1 MDLAS
6 LMKTMLSSD
15 SIAQMSKKTGTSTD
29 EVKSVLLSALPAM
42 LSGVQGQANNQD
54 TVAGFAGALDSH
66 AKDDT
71 SDISAFLSNVDIKDG
86 EKIVGHLLGGDK
98 AATTKAAATKA
109 GLSNAATGKILGAA
123 APLLMSLLGQQ
134 FTQAAQAQPQAQ
146 NVQPL
151 GGGQQAAP
159 SGIGLL
165 AGLLGGGQQPSAA
178 QQSAPQASGLGG
190 LLGSLLSGG
199 QQPQQQAPQQQPQQ
213 SAGANPLGSMVGSMF
228 GNVDV
233 NSLLAGFLGG
243 K

>member
-6 LMKTMLSSD
+6 MMKTMLSSD
-15 SIAQMSKKTGTSTD
+15 SIAKMSEKTGTSTD

-42 LSGVQGQANNQD
+42 LSGVKGQAVNKD
-54 TVAGFAGALDSH
+54 TVAGFAGALESH

-98 AATTKAAATKA
+98 AETTKAAANKA
-109 GLSNAATGKILGAA
+109 GLSTAATGSILGAA

-134 FTQAAQAQPQAQ
+134 ATQAVQAQPQPQAQ

-151 GGGQQAAP
+151 GGGQQQAAP
-159 SGIGLL
+159 SGVGLL
-165 AGLLGGGQQPSAA
+165 AGLLGGGQQSGT
-178 QQSAPQASGLGG
+178 SAPQQGSAQPSGLGG
-190 LLGSLLSGG
+190 LLGSLFGGG
-199 QQPQQQAPQQQPQQ
+199 QQQASAQQQ
-213 SAGANPLGSMVGSMF
+213 SADVNPLGSMVGSML
-228 GNVDV
+228 GDVDIT
-233 NSLLAGFLGG
+233 SLLSGFLG